1 MYIIVKSTTPCW
13 HELNMSKVWGMLTSF
28 SYYCALYAFNPHETG
43 ATPAT
48 TLEMEN
54 QVTERLSKR
63 PKVKKTVNDTV
74 DIWVQTSWLQES
86 GYYLVDYSAS
96 LNEPPYAW

>member
-1 MYIIVKSTTPCW
+1 
-13 HELNMSKVWGMLTSF
+13 MLTSF
-28 SYYCALYAFNPHETG
+28 SDYCVLYEFNPHETG
-43 ATPAT
+43 ATPPA

-74 DIWVQTSWLQES
+74 DI
-86 GYYLVDYSAS
+86 
-96 LNEPPYAW
+96 